1 LFHKALDKS
10 LEEARN
16 NKTLLAILFLDLDR
30 FKIINDSM
38 GHPVGDELLTT
49 VALRLKSLVG
59 NQYIVSRFGGDE
71 FTILMDGIKNR
82 SEAASLAERITKE
95 IERPVFLN
103 GAETFITTSIGIC
116 IYPEHGHDA
125 IELIRN
131 ADAAMY
137 YAKASGRNNY
147 QFYYNALNEKATDN
161 IKLESSLRYALDK
174 NEFVLHYQPQIALGT
189 KCITGFE
196 ALLRWQHPTLGLLT
210 PDKFLDV
217 AIETGLII
225 PIGRWV
231 LSEACNNIARLNKS
245 SKHAVRIAVNLSTHQ
260 IMFGDIAADIK
271 AVLAETGI
279 NPERLELEITES
291 SFMQHEEHTISALR
305 KVEAMGV
312 KFAIDD
318 FGTGYAS
325 MEYLKIIPVDRLKI
339 DRTFIKDLAHDM
351 MDKAIVRSIITLA
364 HSITIPVVAEGVETE
379 EQMDILNSMLCNEA
393 QGFYFSPAV
402 TADAAE
408 EMLALSLSPEE

>member
-1 LFHKALDKS
+1 
-10 LEEARN
+10 
-16 NKTLLAILFLDLDR
+16 
-30 FKIINDSM
+30 
-38 GHPVGDELLTT
+38 
-49 VALRLKSLVG
+49 VG